1 MGNLVG
7 EVTLINKN
15 TKKYKKLEHMLT
27 ELGDVSKD
35 SNIIIEHKK
44 NKTTLYYNTYSTF
57 SEVSTTLDDAVKKYK
72 EMIKYVDLLLLEYI
86 DDICDSTRYYFNST
100 KNYNDIHIETLS

>member
-7 EVTLINKN
+7 EVTIINKN
-15 TKKYKKLEHMLT
+15 TKKYKKLERILT

-35 SNIIIEHKK
+35 SNISIEHKK
-44 NKTTLYYNTYSTF
+44 NKTILYYNTYSTF

-72 EMIKYVDLLLLEYI
+72 EMIKYVDLLLLEDI

>member
-7 EVTLINKN
+7 EITLINKN
-15 TKKYKKLEHMLT
+15 NKKYKKLERMFT
-27 ELGDVSKD
+27 ELGNISRD

-57 SEVSTTLDDAVKKYK
+57 SEVSTTLDDAVKNYK
-72 EMIKYVDLLLLEYI
+72 EMLRYVDLLLLEDI
-86 DDICDSTRYYFNST
+86 DDMCDSTRYYFNST
-100 KNYNDIHIETLS
+100 KNYNNIHIETLS

>member
-7 EVTLINKN
+7 KVTLINKN
-15 TKKYKKLEHMLT
+15 TKRYKNLERMFT
-27 ELGDVSKD
+27 ELGDVSRD
-35 SNIIIEHKK
+35 SNISIERKK

-57 SEVSTTLDDAVKKYK
+57 SEVSTTLDEAVKKYK
-72 EMIKYVDLLLLEYI
+72 EMLRYVDLLLLEDI
-86 DDICDSTRYYFNST
+86 DDMCDSTRYYFNNT